1 MGRQMSG
8 YNTNHAPG
16 LTVLIRLDE
25 ESNRR
30 LLRAKDRSGRSKS
43 NEALLRIQDHLAR
56 FPDFYNSDL
65 AEVMPTKK

>member
-1 MGRQMSG
+1 MAG
-8 YNTNHAPG
+8 YNTNPASG

-25 ESNRR
+25 DSNRR

-56 FPDFYNSDL
+56 FPDFYNSDI
-65 AEVMPTKK
+65 AEEMPTNRKR